1 VGSDP
6 GDDWLPTASSSML
19 GVADIAVVVRLVSLA
34 KAVTGAV
41 TGVRG
46 GVWILILER
55 YEEGDGRRGW
65 LTGVSSG
72 EAFCLI
78 RFQGALVMLLAR
90 EFMIIVEDEFVPAV
104 TGV

>member
-6 GDDWLPTASSSML
+6 GDDWSPTASSSML

-41 TGVRG
+41 AGVRG
-46 GVWILILER
+46 GVWISILER
-55 YEEGDGRRGW
+55 YEEVDGRRGW
-65 LTGVSSG
+65 LAGTSSG

-78 RFQGALVMLLAR
+78 WFQGALVMLLAR
-90 EFMIIVEDEFVPAV
+90 DFMIIVEDEFVPAV